1 MNEEKYQG
9 LNLPQLLQ
17 LMHDIVPP
25 EPLSWLPQTRG
36 WWVLLFWLV
45 AVVILGS
52 VKWVQKRRRNR
63 YRREALGLIEQVD
76 PNAEGAATA
85 IAGIVKR
92 TALAVFP
99 RKDVASLYGDEWA
112 RFLVKSCNGDK
123 KVADSAELIAQA
135 AYRSGID
142 ASQIVSPAK
151 RWIRV
156 HRA

>member
-1 MNEEKYQG
+1 MSEERYQG
-9 LNLPQLLQ
+9 LNLPGLLD

-36 WWVLLFWLV
+36 WWVLLLWILAVV
-45 AVVILGS
+45 AVVA
-52 VKWVQKRRRNR
+52 VKWVQKHRRDR
-63 YRREALGLIEQVD
+63 YRREALGLIEQID
-76 PNAEGAATA
+76 PGAEGAATA

-92 TALAVFP
+92 TALAVYA

-112 RFLVKSCNGDK
+112 EFLVRSCGDD
-123 KVADSAELIAQA
+123 KVVARSAQLIAQA
-135 AYRSGID
+135 AYRQGID
-142 ASQIVSPAK
+142 ARDIVAPAI